1 MGLDFPRSLLLGSDS
16 RRDISRELETELTDE
31 YANEATPTDGEVYR
45 KVRQYQYEA
54 SARFEERW
62 LSRLTENKQKRMR
75 QLSQPENRSIRSAFD
90 SLLPIPGLWNGM
102 SIGNL
107 PRVIAVKCDEVRI
120 PRRHETVADPTRKLF
135 TTSVLSRTS
144 GHHWLNMTDLGW
156 RRLIV

>member
-1 MGLDFPRSLLLGSDS
+1 LLLGSDS

-75 QLSQPENRSIRSAFD
+75 QLSQRENSSIRSAFD
-90 SLLPIPGLWNGM
+90 SLLPITGLWNGM

-120 PRRHETVADPTRKLF
+120 PSAP
-135 TTSVLSRTS
+135 
-144 GHHWLNMTDLGW
+144 
-156 RRLIV
+156 